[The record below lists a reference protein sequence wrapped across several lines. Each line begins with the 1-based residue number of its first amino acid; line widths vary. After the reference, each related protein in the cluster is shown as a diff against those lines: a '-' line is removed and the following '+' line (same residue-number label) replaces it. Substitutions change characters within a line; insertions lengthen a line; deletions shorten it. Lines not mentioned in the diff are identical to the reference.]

1 MQTMYWLIAFIVLLV
16 IEFCTLGLTTI
27 WFAAGALLAFVAG
40 LLGQGT
46 VVQFAVFLVSSLIL
60 LVLTRPWAMKH
71 FNTER
76 KKTNLELIKGEHG
89 LVIEEIDGLTGVGRV
104 RVKGQ
109 EWAAKPAGKNRVIP
123 EGREIVVV
131 EIQGV
136 KVVVEEEGTTC

>member
-1 MQTMYWLIAFIVLLV
+1 
-16 IEFCTLGLTTI
+16 
-27 WFAAGALLAFVAG
+27 
-40 LLGQGT
+40 
-46 VVQFAVFLVSSLIL
+46 
-60 LVLTRPWAMKH
+60 MKY

-109 EWAAKPAGKNRVIP
+109 EWAARPAGENRVIP
-123 EGREIVVV
+123 EGREVVVV

-136 KVVVEEEGTTC
+136 KVLVEEEETTC

>member
-16 IEFCTLGLTTI
+16 IELCTLGLTTI
-27 WFAAGALLAFVAG
+27 WFAAGALFAFVAG

-46 VVQFAVFLVSSLIL
+46 VVQFAVFIVSSLIL
-60 LVLTRPWAMKH
+60 LVLTRPWAMKY

-109 EWAAKPAGKNRVIP
+109 EWAARPAGENRVIP
-123 EGREIVVV
+123 EGREVVVV

-136 KVVVEEEGTTC
+136 KVLVEEEETTC